1 MTSALDANFRQLD
14 DDLARV
20 KARLL
25 FRARAFN
32 AAVQEPIDYAFSVF
46 GHLYRPMLVLTSAY
60 ILAHDLNEPAL
71 PEVIDAAAAVELLH
85 IATLHHDD
93 IIDNAQTRR
102 GNPTMNAKFGQD
114 VAILTGDFLLA
125 ASMQTSASLG
135 VSEMQ
140 AMCTAL
146 TSACV
151 GQMLETSQLY
161 EHSRSE
167 ADYISA
173 IEGKTAALMRAAALI
188 GAIVSGADVTA
199 QEAFASFG
207 RHLGIAFQIWDDIL
221 DLSVTARTGK
231 PTAQDIDNGV
241 YTLPVIYA
249 MGNIRDDL
257 MPLLEK
263 QPLTDG
269 SRAAVITLLEQCGAL
284 RYSVNRAQNH
294 LAEAFA
300 AIATLNCL
308 AGKQAEVI
316 RRLQGLIQLILP
328 RHADFNLL
336 SMPAARVAGNGSGPY
351 HGGSMHDG
359 ASPVGGGGEIHR

>member
-1 MTSALDANFRQLD
+1 MTSAPDANFRQLD
-14 DDLARV
+14 NDLARV

-25 FRARAFN
+25 FRAQAFN

-60 ILAHDLNEPAL
+60 ILAQDLNEPAP

-85 IATLHHDD
+85 MATLHHDD

-102 GNPTMNAKFGQD
+102 GNATMNAKFGQD

-140 AMCTAL
+140 ALCTAL

-151 GQMLETSQLY
+151 GQMLETSQLF

-167 ADYISA
+167 ADYLSA
-173 IEGKTAALMRAAALI
+173 IEGKTAALMRAAALM
-188 GAIVSGADVTA
+188 GAIVSGADTTA

-207 RHLGIAFQIWDDIL
+207 HHLGIAFQIWDDVL
-221 DLSVTARTGK
+221 DLQATARTGK

-249 MGNIRDDL
+249 MGNIREDL

-263 QPLTDG
+263 PPLTEG
-269 SRAAVITLLEQCGAL
+269 GRAAVITLLEQCGAL
-284 RYSVNRAQNH
+284 RYSVNRAQYH

-300 AIATLNCL
+300 AIAELNCL

-316 RRLQGLIQLILP
+316 RRLQSLIQLILP

-336 SMPAARVAGNGSGPY
+336 SMPTSRTVGNGSSPY
-351 HGGSMHDG
+351 GSGAMHDG
-359 ASPVGGGGEIHR
+359 RVR